1 MSQRLGHTASYRLL
15 PLSILTLPQRRPQL
29 TLARSPVLCEPVTR
43 VAGTL
48 HCPSH
53 HLALLGTATVVNIA
67 VLLTRPGPCASQAR
81 VGS

>member
-1 MSQRLGHTASYRLL
+1 MCHTAAYMLL
-15 PLSILTLPQRRPQL
+15 PLSILTLAQGRPPL
-29 TLARSPVLCEPVTR
+29 TLACSPILCEPVAR

-53 HLALLGTATVVNIA
+53 HLALLGTASVVNIA

-81 VGS
+81 IGN